1 MKKDSLVAVVLV
13 GIIIM
18 VNALDLAV
26 VSRCRG
32 SNTLR
37 KSSMSSVNGAAFVGG
52 MGGGGAAILGR
63 VPNRHPS
70 TPTCAVTNATAGI
83 TAYRWWGWFW

>member
-18 VNALDLAV
+18 VNAQFSSCV
-26 VSRCRG
+26 CCR
-32 SNTLR
+32 TVTPYAR
-37 KSSMSSVNGAAFVGG
+37 VPYAVNGAAFVGG
-52 MGGGGAAILGR
+52 MGGGGASGGGR

-70 TPTCAVTNATAGI
+70 TLLVQ
-83 TAYRWWGWFW
+83 